1 MIDVLILLLIILAVV
16 VIGYL
21 LFQFIV
27 FAICI
32 VLAVICWIKILK
44 GSEENAV
51 D

>member
-21 LFQFIV
+21 LFQFLV

-32 VLAVICWIKILK
+32 VFSVVCWIKVLK
-44 GSEENAV
+44 GSEENG
-51 D
+51 

>member
-21 LFQFIV
+21 LFQFLMIAV
-27 FAICI
+27 SV

-44 GSEENAV
+44 GWEENG
-51 D
+51 